1 LRLCLREKDAK
12 KKKKKKTGQK
22 KKKFNFKKKK
32 KKERETEE
40 YDGKKNLRQSRRCK
54 DNIKA
59 NFIKI

>member
-1 LRLCLREKDAK
+1 MGDNINLDF
-12 KKKKKKTGQK
+12 T
-22 KKKFNFKKKK
+22 KK